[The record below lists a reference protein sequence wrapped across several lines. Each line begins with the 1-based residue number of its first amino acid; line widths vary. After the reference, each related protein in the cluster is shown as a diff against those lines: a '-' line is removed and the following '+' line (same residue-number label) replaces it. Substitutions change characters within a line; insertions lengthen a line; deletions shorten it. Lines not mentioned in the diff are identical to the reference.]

1 MKQYIKLC
9 SLLFLMVVLNF
20 HAISEAAVKKVAVG
34 DFINAVHTEY
44 GDMACNNLQSV
55 VLSGLVQHKNYII
68 LDCSELYRILQK
80 YGMKSLMQLK
90 GDEAVKLGDISGAD
104 YTLIG
109 TVIGAE
115 VIPFDNV
122 AYVGLKAKVTV
133 EIHLVDNRTGIVLNS
148 DIVSGTDSDIVY
160 NRLND
165 LTNTDIL
172 PEYFSTNANNLI
184 CNAATDAADK
194 VLTEMNKINPL
205 SGEVLSV
212 DMISEKVYFNLGY
225 ENGVQLNDIYTVY
238 EEGAPLI
245 QPQTGEVIGIK
256 EKNLGT
262 IEIIEVSKNYA
273 VGKIKKQKGD
283 FKRGYKVKR
292 GNSF

>member
-1 MKQYIKLC
+1 MKQFIC
-9 SLLFLMVVLNF
+9 SLLFIFMFIFPIVG
-20 HAISEAAVKKVAVG
+20 ETAVKKVAVG
-34 DFINAVHTEY
+34 NFINAVHTEY
-44 GDMACNNLQSV
+44 GDMACNNLQSA
-55 VLSGLVQHKNYII
+55 VLSGLVQHKNYIV
-68 LDCSELYRILQK
+68 LDRSDLEEMLQK
-80 YGMKSLMQLK
+80 MGIQDLTKIEGDKAIQL
-90 GDEAVKLGDISGAD
+90 GNISGAD

-109 TVIGAE
+109 TVISAE

-122 AYVGLKAKVTV
+122 AYIGLKAKVV
-133 EIHLVDNRTGIVLNS
+133 CELHLVDNKTGIVLNS
-148 DIVSGTDSDIVY
+148 NVVSGTDSSIVY

-262 IEIIEVSKNYA
+262 IEIVEVSKNYA

>member
-1 MKQYIKLC
+1 MKQFIC
-9 SLLFLMVVLNF
+9 SLLFIFMF
-20 HAISEAAVKKVAVG
+20 IFPIIGETAVKKVAVG

-55 VLSGLVQHKNYII
+55 VLSGLVQHKNYIV
-68 LDCSELYRILQK
+68 LDRSELYRILQK
-80 YGMKSLMQLK
+80 YGLKSLMQLK
-90 GDEAVKLGDISGAD
+90 GDEAVKLGEISGAD

-122 AYVGLKAKVTV
+122 AYVGLKAKVTF

-184 CNAATDAADK
+184 CNAAMDAADK

-205 SGEVLSV
+205 SGEILSV

-273 VGKIKKQKGD
+273 VGKIKKQKDD
-283 FKRGYKVKR
+283 FKRGNKVKR